1 MLSTY
6 SAGERFMISVK
17 LLQNMYTHNN
27 VKYLLK
33 TRKKKE
39 KGRDKRKD
47 RSGKKAQRSRK
58 VRKGVESSRKEYK
71 VAKCNVM

>member
-6 SAGERFMISVK
+6 SAGERFMISVQ
-17 LLQNMYTHNN
+17 LLQNMYMHNN

-47 RSGKKAQRSRK
+47 RSGRK
-58 VRKGVESSRKEYK
+58 SPKEQKGV
-71 VAKCNVM
+71 